1 MERKTHYGVETQNF
15 ASLLFL
21 ILVIITLFCSGGF
34 AQSSPNGFS
43 IALDKKVT
51 KSRCVPCSENGVC
64 LILEKKEKK
73 IKQLI
78 FNHFDTLSKIQ
89 YDTAMTL
96 PSEVTPTS
104 CFYENGALTV
114 VCQKFVKSRLT
125 DEEVLYIYHP
135 EKRRMERR
143 DISGIPGVT
152 SAEWWHHY
160 QGNYFFTVHARGG
173 TEVWFLPESATKP
186 MPFTFTRENPGLVLA
201 TAVDTTQGKAII
213 CFTSGGRTMYFET
226 DFLGLSSFANILN
239 EPATHAQ
246 WISVSRNHSV
256 LMLSYQDDET
266 FYLHPVNILN
276 HKVIPSDTLY
286 CADIQVP
293 TSMPANVKG
302 KRTIIVTPHSYV
314 SFLPSHTHVNKDRI
328 FCITELYQPE
338 YYNYFNG
345 WYVEPRFNGYRFERA
360 DVHFFDTNGVFLT
373 NVIFPYDESTSL
385 HASITK
391 NLKIFPLENKDLLL
405 YQQYA
410 QELTTMLLDPDC
422 KIKDPLRT
430 TGLPLPKV
438 PFKKQSIVVDC
449 FEPWYGHNQFLLT
462 CFRIKILSQ
471 RKVGYEIRKI
481 EYH

>member
-1 MERKTHYGVETQNF
+1 MRKVLFT
-15 ASLLFL
+15 LLVLTTL
-21 ILVIITLFCSGGF
+21 ICSGGF
-34 AQSSPNGFS
+34 AQSPNSFS

-51 KSRCVPCSENGVC
+51 KLRCVPCSENGVC
-64 LILEKKEKK
+64 LVLEKKEKK

-78 FNHFDTLSKIQ
+78 FNHFDTLSNMQ
-89 YDTAMTL
+89 YDTALTL
-96 PSEVTPTS
+96 PSEMLPTS
-104 CFYENGALTV
+104 CFYENGALVV

-125 DEEVLYIYHP
+125 GEGILYIYHP
-135 EKRRMERR
+135 ESRRMERR
-143 DISGIPGVT
+143 DIFGIPGVT

-160 QGNYFFTVHARGG
+160 QGNYFFTVHTRGG
-173 TEVWFLPESATKP
+173 KEVWFLPESSTRP
-186 MPFTFTRENPGLVLA
+186 IPFTFTQENPGQVLT
-201 TAVDTTQGKAII
+201 TAVDTAQGKAVI

-226 DFLGLSSFANILN
+226 DFLGQSSFANILN
-239 EPATHAQ
+239 EPATHAE
-246 WISVSRNHSV
+246 WVSVSRNHTV
-256 LMLSYQDDET
+256 LMLSYQDEET

-293 TSMPANVKG
+293 TSLPANVKG
-302 KRTIIVTPHSYV
+302 KRTIIVTPHAYIN
-314 SFLPSHTHVNKDRI
+314 FLPSHTQVYKDRI
-328 FCITELYQPE
+328 SCITELYYPE

-360 DVHFFDTNGVFLT
+360 DVHLFDSNGVFLT

-391 NLKIFPLENKDLLL
+391 NLKTFSLPNKDLLL

-410 QELTTMLLDPDC
+410 QELTTMLLDSANNV
-422 KIKDPLRT
+422 KDPLRT
-430 TGLPLPKV
+430 NTLPLPKV
-438 PFKKQSIVVDC
+438 PFKKQSVAVDH

-471 RKVGYEIRKI
+471 RKVGYEVRKM